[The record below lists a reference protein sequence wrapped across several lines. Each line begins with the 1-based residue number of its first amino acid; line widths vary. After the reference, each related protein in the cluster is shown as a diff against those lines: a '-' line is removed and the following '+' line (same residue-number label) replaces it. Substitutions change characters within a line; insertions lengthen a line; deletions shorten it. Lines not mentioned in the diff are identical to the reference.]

1 MAKKQDTKP
10 EEKEAV
16 EQPKA
21 DAKADAKAE
30 QPKQEKQSKASANKL
45 VTCTYV
51 GQYAG
56 FTTDS
61 ANFKRD
67 KPVKVSQSYFKELK
81 KKYGADLIEG
91 KPKKA

>member
-10 EEKEAV
+10 EEKAA
-16 EQPKA
+16 EQP
-21 DAKADAKAE
+21 KADAKAE

-56 FTTDS
+56 FSTDS
-61 ANFKRD
+61 ANFKRG